1 MKRANF
7 RTFQVR
13 NTLEKKRGKNLSRLG
28 QRDENVSFREGR
40 GRLLAAVP
48 HGIFFLFGYF
58 RNCCLLSFLETE
70 YFLLLFWFFFL
81 FYNENR
87 LLMLRAIGCSYSYL
101 ISFLFV
107 GKKKNLWNEFS
118 WSDLEREFFFF
129 FFPPDPP
136 RLSIRTGPT
145 AAPSEAP
152 HLHRQTVCF
161 VSELFWTF
169 LFCPFLYTPTVG
181 RLYVYGVFI
190 VSMCWFDRLDGF
202 YWNRSQFLESAP
214 TVLIHYGLNIYR
226 I

>member
-1 MKRANF
+1 MFRFVKAAGGCWPPYLTGFSFYSDILEIVVFFHSWKRN
-7 RTFQVR
+7 
-13 NTLEKKRGKNLSRLG
+13 
-28 QRDENVSFREGR
+28 
-40 GRLLAAVP
+40 
-48 HGIFFLFGYF
+48 IFFFF
-58 RNCCLLSFLETE
+58 FDFL
-70 YFLLLFWFFFL
+70 FL

-107 GKKKNLWNEFS
+107 GKKKIFEMNSVEVTLNVN
-118 WSDLEREFFFF
+118 F

-161 VSELFWTF
+161 VPELFWTF

-190 VSMCWFDRLDGF
+190 VSMC
-202 YWNRSQFLESAP
+202 
-214 TVLIHYGLNIYR
+214 
-226 I
+226 

>member
-70 YFLLLFWFFFL
+70 YFLLLFWFFFY
-81 FYNENR
+81 FTTKT
-87 LLMLRAIGCSYSYL
+87 GCWCCGPSAAPIRTSSV
-101 ISFLFV
+101 SFLWE
-107 GKKKNLWNEFS
+107 KKKIFEMNSVEVTLNVN
-118 WSDLEREFFFF
+118 FFF

-161 VSELFWTF
+161 VPELFWTF

-202 YWNRSQFLESAP
+202 YWNRSQFPESAP

>member
-70 YFLLLFWFFFL
+70 YFLLLFWFFIFIL
-81 FYNENR
+81 QRKPAADAAGHR
-87 LLMLRAIGCSYSYL
+87 LL
-101 ISFLFV
+101 LFV
-107 GKKKNLWNEFS
+107 PHQFPFCGKKKKSLKWIQLK
-118 WSDLEREFFFF
+118 WPWTWIFFF

-136 RLSIRTGPT
+136 RPSIRTGPT

-161 VSELFWTF
+161 VPELFWTF